1 MKRNK
6 KPLSKT
12 FETIDNPFDI
22 AWNVVL
28 STDSRQARIR
38 NKKKKERLGDISD
51 EGLKRERTSGQTRLI
66 FLYRIIMQF
75 KN

>member
-1 MKRNK
+1 M
-6 KPLSKT
+6 SMQG
-12 FETIDNPFDI
+12 IDNPFDI
-22 AWNVVL
+22 AKKVVL
-28 STDSRQARIR
+28 SIDSRQARIR
-38 NKKKKERLGDISD
+38 NKKKKDRLGDISD